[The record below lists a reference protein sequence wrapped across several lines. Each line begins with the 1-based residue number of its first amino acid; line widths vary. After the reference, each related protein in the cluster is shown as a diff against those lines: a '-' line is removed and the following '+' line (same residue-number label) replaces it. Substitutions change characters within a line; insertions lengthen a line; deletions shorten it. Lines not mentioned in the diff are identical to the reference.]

1 MTSYDAI
8 IIGGGPGGSS
18 AASYLS
24 RAGKRVLALEKE
36 TFPRFHIGESLL
48 PYNHRIFRE
57 LGLLPALKQAG
68 FIPKYGA
75 QFVLASGAK
84 ATKFVFR
91 EGRYTRE
98 PEAVQV
104 DRATFDHIL
113 MKHARASGAEIREGW
128 TVSKYSNEPGGVL
141 IEARSGSNPAE
152 QFRAKFLID
161 ASGRGNVTGNQ
172 EGLRVIHP
180 RLKKLAVFGHF
191 LGVKM
196 DEGDRFGDTIVVRLE
211 NKWFWVIP
219 ITRERIS
226 VGCVMNQEE
235 FANAKLP
242 PAEIFERIWRS
253 SEALCERMKN
263 ARLDGPMHTTSDFSY
278 YNRRLVG
285 ERLLRVGDAAGFM
298 DPIFSSGVYLAM
310 FSGKLAAEAVV
321 QSLDAND
328 DGRGRL
334 KKYERRVRAAMQF
347 YWELVEK
354 FYTKPFMEIFLEPR
368 EKFNI
373 VPTVNA
379 VLAGELEGGWAL
391 RWRLRLF
398 YWIVK
403 AQGYF
408 PLVPR
413 VKFD

>member
-1 MTSYDAI
+1 MMHYDAI

-18 AASYLS
+18 AATYLS

-36 TFPRFHIGESLL
+36 IFPRFHIGESLL

-75 QFVLASGAK
+75 QFILGSGTK

-91 EGRYTRE
+91 DGRYTRE

-128 TVSKYSNEPGGVL
+128 TVSKFSNEPGGVV
-141 IEARSGSNPAE
+141 IEARSGSNPVE

-172 EGLRVIHP
+172 EGLRIIHP

-191 LGVKM
+191 RGVKM
-196 DEGDRFGDTIVVRLE
+196 DEGDRFGDTIVIRLE

-219 ITRERIS
+219 ITRERTS

-242 PAEIFERIWRS
+242 PAEIFERIWRT

-263 ARLDGPMHTTSDFSY
+263 AKLDGPMHTTSDFSY

-310 FSGKLAAEAVV
+310 FSGKLAAEAVA

-328 DGRGRL
+328 DGRARL
-334 KKYERRVRAAMQF
+334 KKYERRVRAAMKF